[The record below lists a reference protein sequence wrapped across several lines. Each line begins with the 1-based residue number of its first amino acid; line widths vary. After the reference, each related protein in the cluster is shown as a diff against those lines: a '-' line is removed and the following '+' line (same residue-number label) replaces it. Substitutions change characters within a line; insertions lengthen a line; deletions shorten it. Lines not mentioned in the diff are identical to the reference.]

1 MAFGEGVKVGLLMP
15 NSPAF
20 VVFYNGILKAG
31 GTVVNF
37 NPLYSQE
44 ELELQARDA
53 APRSW

>member
-1 MAFGEGVKVGLLMP
+1 MGLLLP

-20 VVFYNGILKAG
+20 VIYYYAILKAG

-44 ELELQARDA
+44 ELEHQARDSGTK
-53 APRSW
+53 SW